1 MLADVLTR
9 NWGWVA
15 LRGVVALLF
24 GLLAFFN
31 PAITLAT
38 LVLLF
43 GAYAFVDGIF
53 MTVGAV
59 ANRRGEP
66 RWVALLIGGLV
77 GIGAGLV
84 TFFMP
89 GITAAAL
96 LGVIAAWAI
105 LTGAAEIAAAI
116 RLRKEITR
124 EWMLALAGLLA
135 VGFGLLLIAYPGA
148 GALAVVL
155 WIGGYAVV
163 TGILLIA
170 LALQLRSWGRGH
182 PTGATPRTA

>member
-1 MLADVLTR
+1 MGNMLSR

-15 LRGVVALLF
+15 LRGAVALLF
-24 GLLAFFN
+24 GLLTFLN

-43 GAYAFVDGIF
+43 GAFAFVDGIA
-53 MTVGAV
+53 MVVGAI
-59 ANRRGEP
+59 ANRKGEP
-66 RWVALLIGGLV
+66 RWGALLAGGLIGIVV
-77 GIGAGLV
+77 GLA
-84 TFFMP
+84 TFFLP
-89 GITAAAL
+89 VLTAAAL

-116 RLRKEITR
+116 RLRKVITR
-124 EWMLALAGLLA
+124 EWLLALSGVLA
-135 VGFGLLLIAYPGA
+135 VAFGLLLIAFPAA

-155 WIGGYAVV
+155 WIGAYAVV

-170 LALQLRSWGRGH
+170 LGFQLRSWGRSH
-182 PTGATPRTA
+182 PAGAMPRPA